1 MFHYFFVCSMVVY
14 MEIIVPLSWLF
25 KQSGPAQACKGNF
38 SRHSH
43 LLVPS
48 RSAQWD
54 NGHFTCMQSPAWR
67 PAVRLCPTLSL
78 SPTGHG
84 HNTNKSSCWPAP
96 RQNPKPELRST
107 KHSLRVDRSQT
118 AWPPAAPLYYCTS
131 YVTGQFAASCC

>member
-54 NGHFTCMQSPAWR
+54 NGHFTCMQLPAWR
-67 PAVRLCPTLSL
+67 PVPYPLSL
-78 SPTGHG
+78 SPSPHG
-84 HNTNKSSCWPAP
+84 ARAHTQTKVVAGP
-96 RQNPKPELRST
+96 RRDKTLAKPELYYAALNILCAST
-107 KHSLRVDRSQT
+107 EAKPRGRPQRRCTTALLMSRDSL
-118 AWPPAAPLYYCTS
+118 
-131 YVTGQFAASCC
+131 